1 MADAYTNTTTISN
14 LVQTAYDRALEFQL
28 RDMPL
33 FRNFADKR
41 PVQQTA
47 PGTSI
52 VFQLYNDLAEQTG
65 TLTEGT
71 DPDAIAVG
79 NTSTVTVT
87 LAEYGAAVLE
97 TRKLSAV
104 ALSDVDPAIVD
115 MVTRNC
121 VASIDTAAQT
131 VVRGG
136 THYIRKNSGTIKT
149 DAALSSAGTG
159 TTVLT
164 TSTDIF
170 SSAMARLA
178 VTKLRALKATRV
190 RATCTASCFTLR
202 LRTTS
207 VRRPA
212 PAAGARRT
220 STTPTATSGTPRLV
234 RTRARSTSSPRVATR
249 RLTVPRPRRSTGAT
263 PWAAGP
269 CRGCRLGPADRLRQ
283 RGRQA
288 PAHPPGGLEGPDGLV
303 GLPPGRPGA
312 FRDGFVCRVTES
324 TPRKPAPATPGAGFR
339 FLRKGT
345 GWRRSLTRSRRR
357 RSGRGQP
364 EPTGC
369 STATG

>member
-1 MADAYTNTTTISN
+1 MADAYTNTSTISN

-52 VFQLYNDLAEQTG
+52 VFQLYNDLAEQTS

-131 VVRGG
+131 VIRGG

-149 DAALSSAGTG
+149 DAGLSSAGTG

-164 TSTDIF
+164 TATDIF

-178 VTKLRALKATRV
+178 VTKLRALKA
-190 RATCTASCFTLR
+190 
-202 LRTTS
+202 
-207 VRRPA
+207 
-212 PAAGARRT
+212 
-220 STTPTATSGTPRLV
+220 
-234 RTRARSTSSPRVATR
+234 
-249 RLTVPRPRRSTGAT
+249 VPRKGDLYGIVLHPEVAHDLRAETGS
-263 PWAAGP
+263 G
-269 CRGCRLGPADRLRQ
+269 
-283 RGRQA
+283 
-288 PAHPPGGLEGPDGLV
+288 
-303 GLPPGRPGA
+303 
-312 FRDGFVCRVTES
+312 
-324 TPRKPAPATPGAGFR
+324 
-339 FLRKGT
+339 
-345 GWRRSLTRSRRR
+345 GWRTPSL
-357 RSGRGQP
+357 
-364 EPTGC
+364 
-369 STATG
+369 